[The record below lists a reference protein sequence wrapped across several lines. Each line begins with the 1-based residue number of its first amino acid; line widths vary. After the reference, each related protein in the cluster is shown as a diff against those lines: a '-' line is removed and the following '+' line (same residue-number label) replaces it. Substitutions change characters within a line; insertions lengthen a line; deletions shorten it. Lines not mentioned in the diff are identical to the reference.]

1 MMELLLTVIL
11 HLSYLL
17 MGIGAFC
24 SVVGAIGMIR
34 FPNYFVRLHASTVS
48 VVGGGIT
55 TLLGLAFYSI
65 AATPDVV
72 LKYLLSSGAII
83 VAVFLFITSPI
94 STHAAARAS
103 HKFGI
108 PVEPKV
114 CDKLEESGGVK

>member
-1 MMELLLTVIL
+1 MLMFLLLAT
-11 HLSYLL
+11 SYVL

-24 SVVGAIGMIR
+24 SIVGAIGMIR

-48 VVGGGIT
+48 VIGGGFT
-55 TLLGLAFYSI
+55 TLLGLAFYS
-65 AATPDVV
+65 AAVV
-72 LKYLLSSGAII
+72 TDMGLKFLLSSGAVI
-83 VAVFLFITSPI
+83 VALFLFITSPV

-103 HKFGI
+103 HKYGV

>member
-1 MMELLLTVIL
+1 MLTLVSLMI
-11 HLSYLL
+11 SYVL

-48 VVGGGIT
+48 VIGGGFT
-55 TLLGLAFYSI
+55 TLLGLAFYS
-65 AATPDVV
+65 AAVVTDVG

-83 VAVFLFITSPI
+83 VAIFLFITSPV

-114 CDKLEESGGVK
+114 CDKLEEAGGVK